1 MGVMAGI
8 SLYLYEDFQL
18 EISEG
23 LVISLDLNR
32 ASILAQRAI
41 NTIANLENG
50 KTFDT
55 IRASNFKVIDSE
67 INPLEVDQSNLSFQY
82 GNYLIKIKKELDLTN
97 RNINIVNSLSDSNF
111 NYMPKYYGSLSLKIY
126 DKLVEF
132 ISIYEFID
140 NSLDGWTWL
149 PKKLV
154 NKNDSWVNEV
164 AILSSQMHRDLKKV
178 NGDTSK
184 DFLQLTDKLV
194 SRELPDLNQEL
205 LSGIEKFPNPE
216 NMLDIWNNLESQ
228 YFIGLESKKQ
238 KLQDNYKSQITHGD
252 FHIGQILKSETNYY
266 VIDFDGSPVLNKEL
280 RNIASPIEDDLAH
293 LLLSISLA
301 ARVAERINQLE
312 YGSLNSEVLKC
323 QNLFLTNYQ
332 ENTKNFNNYSPNQD
346 LIEYLRFRQ
355 YYFEIIY
362 GLKFLP
368 RWLYA
373 PILSLKEELG

>member
-1 MGVMAGI
+1 MTGF

-18 EISEG
+18 QVSEG
-23 LVISLDLNR
+23 LVISLDPKR
-32 ASILAQRAI
+32 ATSLAQWAI
-41 NTIANLENG
+41 NSIANLDNSELFETNR
-50 KTFDT
+50 T
-55 IRASNFKVIDSE
+55 SNFKVLDVE

-97 RNINIVNSLSDSNF
+97 RNINILNSLTNSNF

-126 DKLVEF
+126 NKLVEF

-140 NSLDGWTWL
+140 DSIDGWTWL
-149 PKKLV
+149 PKKLI

-164 AILSSQMHRDLKKV
+164 AILSSQLHRDLKKV
-178 NGDTSK
+178 EGDSSK
-184 DFLQLTDKLV
+184 EFIQLTDKLIK
-194 SRELPDLNQEL
+194 RELPDINQGL
-205 LSGIEKFPNPE
+205 LVGIEKYPNPKS
-216 NMLDIWNNLESQ
+216 MLEIWNSLESQ
-228 YFIGLESKKQ
+228 YFNELEIKKQ
-238 KLQDNYKSQITHGD
+238 KVQDNYKTQITHGD
-252 FHIGQILKSETNYY
+252 FHIGQILKNQSNYY

-280 RNIASPIEDDLAH
+280 RNTTSPIEDDLAH
-293 LLLSISLA
+293 LLLSFSLA
-301 ARVAERINQLE
+301 ARVSERINQLE
-312 YGSLNSEVLKC
+312 YGILNDEVLKC

-332 ENTKNFNNYSPNQD
+332 ENIKNFNNYSPNLY

-355 YYFEIIY
+355 YYFEIMY

>member
-1 MGVMAGI
+1 
-8 SLYLYEDFQL
+8 
-18 EISEG
+18 
-23 LVISLDLNR
+23 
-32 ASILAQRAI
+32 
-41 NTIANLENG
+41 
-50 KTFDT
+50 
-55 IRASNFKVIDSE
+55 
-67 INPLEVDQSNLSFQY
+67 
-82 GNYLIKIKKELDLTN
+82 
-97 RNINIVNSLSDSNF
+97 
-111 NYMPKYYGSLSLKIY
+111 MPKYYGSLSLKIY
-126 DKLVEF
+126 NKLVEF

-140 NSLDGWTWL
+140 NSIDGWTWL

-178 NGDTSK
+178 EGDSSK

-194 SRELPDLNQEL
+194 TRELPNLNQEL
-205 LSGIEKFPNPE
+205 LTAIEKYPNPK
-216 NMLDIWNNLESQ
+216 NMLDIWNSLEGQ
-228 YFIGLESKKQ
+228 YFIELENKKQ
-238 KLQDNYKSQITHGD
+238 KSQDNYKSQITHGD

-280 RNIASPIEDDLAH
+280 RNITSPVEDDLAH
-293 LLLSISLA
+293 LLLSFSLA

-312 YGSLNSEVLKC
+312 YGSLNEEVIKC
-323 QNLFLTNYQ
+323 QNLFLTNYL

-362 GLKFLP
+362 GLKYLP

-373 PILSLKEELG
+373 PILSLKEEIG